1 MNIYIVKHKNER
13 YDSWEDNTIIS
24 FTITV
29 LIAENEEMV
38 LNMVGGDREET
49 LLDDRKITLESIECI
64 GKSNS
69 DTPRIIIRTNS

>member
-1 MNIYIVKHKNER
+1 MNIYLVRHKNKR

-24 FTITV
+24 FTTTF

-38 LNMVGGDREET
+38 LKMVGGNRDET

-69 DTPRIIIRTNS
+69 DIPRIIIRTN